1 VLVTHPF
8 HPLRGQR
15 LTVLYDRRLAGI
27 GQVYI
32 CDAGSRGT
40 LALPPGYTD
49 RGGEPGSL
57 VADVRVL
64 AELARVLRAVQGR

>member
-1 VLVTHPF
+1 MTGGWPGSGTCISAT
-8 HPLRGQR
+8 RA
-15 LTVLYDRRLAGI
+15 AG
-27 GQVYI
+27 G
-32 CDAGSRGT
+32 RWRF
-40 LALPPGYTD
+40 PRFTD

>member
-1 VLVTHPF
+1 MTGGWP
-8 HPLRGQR
+8 
-15 LTVLYDRRLAGI
+15 
-27 GQVYI
+27 
-32 CDAGSRGT
+32 GSGTCISATRAARGT